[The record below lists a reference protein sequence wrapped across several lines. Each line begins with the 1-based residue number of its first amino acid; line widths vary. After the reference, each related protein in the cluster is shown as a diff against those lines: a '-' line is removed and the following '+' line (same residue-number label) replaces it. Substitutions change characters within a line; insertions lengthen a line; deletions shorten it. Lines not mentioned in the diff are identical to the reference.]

1 MQPREQNTRSTAISF
16 NAYVIVCFACLLLQ
30 LVWSQ
35 YFEVINLGGLFAGG
49 SDLPSTVPNN
59 RFEPIIGKHF
69 FGDLL
74 DGHENFPKLP
84 SGAYFGASYLF
95 FWLTS
100 GVSYKIAFVFFVAL
114 AILLCAFSLRRWLS
128 IVLEENKGMVYA
140 LHFSYPFLFAAD
152 RGQMSLLAGYMFAI
166 GLSYLVTQETS
177 TKRVILG
184 QAVLGVAF
192 SIKIYPVFVAFA
204 FEKIWSFKKWRAL
217 FISFPIFICSTLLIF
232 YFLGGSFRV
241 LDMSDELYLSDG
253 YFAKTLMHNTSL
265 RGLLFHFQRIDRE
278 PISTIF
284 GTLFQSYSVFYV
296 FYALFFAF
304 LLKSKLLQRQEQL
317 LAMSILSISITPI
330 AAVYAQTLVC
340 AVALAS
346 LTEIKAG
353 SKMRQ
358 HLYWLVIIATTLP
371 LNIPLIPERNSGPE
385 LFSQSLLT
393 PLVQHLY
400 VVIMGSLVIVQF
412 IKSKLIN
419 SVVIH
424 DAK

>member
-1 MQPREQNTRSTAISF
+1 MGSSDRNGSLRAISF
-16 NAYVIVCFACLLLQ
+16 GLYILICFTCLVVQ

-35 YFEVINLGGLFAGG
+35 YFDTLGLGGLLAPG
-49 SDLPSTVPNN
+49 SDLPRTVSPNISK
-59 RFEPIIGKHF
+59 PIIGNHY

-74 DGHENFPKLP
+74 DGYDSFPGLP
-84 SGAYFGASYLF
+84 SGAYFGSSYLF

-128 IVLEENKGMVYA
+128 IVPEENKGMVYA
-140 LHFSYPFLFAAD
+140 LHFSYPFVFAAD
-152 RGQMSLLAGYMFAI
+152 RGQMSLLTRYLLTI

-177 TKRVILG
+177 TKRVSLG
-184 QAVLGVAF
+184 QAILGAAF
-192 SIKIYPVFVAFA
+192 SIKIYPIFIALA
-204 FEKIWSFKKWRAL
+204 FEKIWLLKQWRSL
-217 FISFPIFICSTLLIF
+217 LISFSVFICSTPLVF
-232 YFLGGSFRV
+232 VFLGGS
-241 LDMSDELYLSDG
+241 LSAPRGSTLFYFDSG
-253 YFAKTLMHNTSL
+253 YFIKTLYYNTSL
-265 RGLLFHFQRIDRE
+265 KALFFHIQRIDLE

-317 LAMSILSISITPI
+317 LAMSILAISIAPI

-353 SKMRQ
+353 SRMRQ

-371 LNIPLIPERNSGPE
+371 LNISLIPERNRGPE

-400 VVIMGSLVIVQF
+400 VVTMGSSYSTVY
-412 IKSKLIN
+412 
-419 SVVIH
+419 
-424 DAK
+424 